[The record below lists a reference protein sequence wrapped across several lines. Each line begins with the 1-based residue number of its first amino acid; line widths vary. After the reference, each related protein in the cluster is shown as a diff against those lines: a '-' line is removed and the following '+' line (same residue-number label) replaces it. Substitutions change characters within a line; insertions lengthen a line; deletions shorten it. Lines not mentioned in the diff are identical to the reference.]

1 MTNSTVH
8 IIYTKAIASEL
19 PQLDLEATKTL
30 DLGEN

>member
-1 MTNSTVH
+1 MTTNTVH
-8 IIYTKAIASEL
+8 IICTDAIASEL